1 MVKEEKNLIVFY
13 SHEGNI
19 RAIARHIESMIGADL
34 YDIELK
40 TPYPEDNREFAKYVR
55 KELEDNVG
63 HEIMEKPVNIS
74 YYDNVF
80 IGSANW
86 GTTITPA
93 MKQFLQENDLSTVT
107 VYPYFSHGGTGIGHM
122 FEDIKEFS
130 NCPSIKEPLL
140 VYQMNLTDEEV
151 YKWLKK

>member
-1 MVKEEKNLIVFY
+1 MVENQKNLIVFY

-19 RAIARHIESMIGADL
+19 RAIAHHLQSIIGADI

-40 TPYPEDNREFAKYVR
+40 NPYPEDNREFVKYVK
-55 KELEDNVG
+55 KEIKEKRG
-63 HEIMEKPVNIS
+63 HEIIEQPININ

-93 MKQFLQENDLSTVT
+93 MKQFLQVNDLSNVT
-107 VYPYFSHGGTGIGHM
+107 VFPYFSHGGTGIGHM
-122 FEDIKEFS
+122 KEDIIEFS
-130 NCPSIKEPLL
+130 NCSNIKEPLL
-140 VYQMNLTDEEV
+140 VYQMNLTDVEV
-151 YKWLKK
+151 FEWLKK